1 MFWKQSDNSNGF
13 VSFMKLVFTF
23 KGDQEKIKIGYVQNP
38 IMDRDK
44 VNELP
49 ESQVHTSYP
58 GLIRLTALHVISTI
72 KMSVDD
78 PSMYKTPTHL
88 QK

>member
-1 MFWKQSDNSNGF
+1 MLDKIVAYPIMHLNRYMFNLIHGFLFWQQSDNSNGF

-49 ESQVHTSYP
+49 ESQVHTS
-58 GLIRLTALHVISTI
+58 
-72 KMSVDD
+72 
-78 PSMYKTPTHL
+78 
-88 QK
+88 